1 MVEPGEVRL
10 QEPQGL
16 EVTVAH
22 EAVAVGLLGG
32 PGVLEED
39 VPRGLLGSSKSL
51 NSGFIALVPSEVS
64 EWWRLT

>member
-1 MVEPGEVRL
+1 VVEPGEVRL

-16 EVTVAH
+16 EVIVAH

-39 VPRGLLGSSKSL
+39 VPRGLLTLSWRTMRSSGSL
-51 NSGFIALVPSEVS
+51 
-64 EWWRLT
+64 